1 LRRTVIISGFL
12 FEASG
17 ELFSFNILLF
27 VAILNQLTTIFLP
40 GNKENTAGKIFADA
54 FNKTS
59 QPFIL
64 ADADLKIVYFNDTAR
79 SSIKKIF
86 SKILSAETMLKD
98 VFRFEDFFRENF
110 EKCRKTGCSKFE
122 ITYTA
127 HGHKVYLL
135 FEIVSTDSGLLLL
148 NWSDV
153 TETSKKLTDLSNN
166 LAEKEKIFSL
176 IAHDLIN
183 PLTGVIG
190 FSELLSREFSRDN
203 LDSDGIPRIRDWNL
217 ERLKK
222 ITERIDIINNS
233 TKEVYSL
240 LENLLDWSRSRSRD
254 LKPWLER
261 INIHES
267 IESVISFSRSQ
278 ADFKK
283 ITIDNLTDSSLFA
296 GADRNMFKT
305 IIRNFLSNAIKFTP
319 RGGNIEINAS
329 VTSKSPEVKHGSHE
343 KTEKTFIRIDVSDTG
358 VGIPDKVLGELLTS
372 GFNAPTKGTESER
385 GTGIGLKVSKEYA
398 EKMDGS
404 ISVKSKRGKGSI
416 FSVTLPA

>member
-1 LRRTVIISGFL
+1 MD
-12 FEASG
+12 
-17 ELFSFNILLF
+17 
-27 VAILNQLTTIFLP
+27 QLTTILLP
-40 GNKENTAGKIFADA
+40 GNKENTSGKIFAEV

-64 ADADLKIVYFNDTAR
+64 TDAEMKIMHYNSAA
-79 SSIKKIF
+79 SSSVKKIF
-86 SKILSAETMLKD
+86 SKKLSDGIPLNEPL
-98 VFRFEDFFRENF
+98 RFEDFFRENLD
-110 EKCRKTGCSKFE
+110 KCKEAGYSNFQ

-127 HGHKVYLL
+127 HGQNTYINFQFVN
-135 FEIVSTDSGLLLL
+135 TGSGLFLL

-153 TETSKKLTDLSNN
+153 TETNKKITDLSNN

-203 LDSDGIPRIRDWNL
+203 LDSDGIPKIRDWNI

-240 LENLLDWSRSRSRD
+240 LENLLDWSRSRSSD

-267 IESVISFSRSQ
+267 IESVISFSKSQ

-283 ITIDNLTDSSLFA
+283 ITIENLTDSALFA
-296 GADRNMFKT
+296 VADRNMFKT

-319 RGGNIEINAS
+319 RNGNIEIS
-329 VTSKSPEVKHGSHE
+329 SSLTSKSRAVKHGSNAKAGE
-343 KTEKTFIRIDVSDTG
+343 TYIRIDVSDTG
-358 VGIPDKVLGELLTS
+358 VGIPDKVLGELLTP

-385 GTGIGLKVSKEYA
+385 GTGIGLKVSREFA
-398 EKMDGS
+398 EKMEGN

>member
-1 LRRTVIISGFL
+1 M
-12 FEASG
+12 
-17 ELFSFNILLF
+17 
-27 VAILNQLTTIFLP
+27 NQTTTIILP
-40 GNKENTAGKIFADA
+40 GNKENTAEKILSDA
-54 FNKTS
+54 FSKS
-59 QPFIL
+59 GQPFIL
-64 ADADLKIVYFNDTAR
+64 ADSEMKIVYFNDKAR
-79 SSIKKIF
+79 SSVKKIF
-86 SKILSAETMLKD
+86 SRTLSAGTMLRD

-110 EKCRKTGCSKFE
+110 DKCKETGCINFQ

-127 HGHKVYLL
+127 HGHKTYLN
-135 FEIVSTDSGLLLL
+135 FEIVNTGSGLFLL

-153 TETSKKLTDLSNN
+153 TETNKKLTDLSNS

-190 FSELLSREFSRDN
+190 FSELLSREFSRDSI
-203 LDSDGIPRIRDWNL
+203 DGEGIPKIRDWNL

-240 LENLLDWSRSRSRD
+240 LENLLDWSRSRSSD

-267 IESVISFSRSQ
+267 VESVISFSKSQ

-283 ITIDNLTDSSLFA
+283 ITIDNITDKSLFA
-296 GADRNMFKT
+296 VADRNMFKT

-319 RGGNIEINAS
+319 RGGNIEISAS
-329 VTSKSPEVKHGSHE
+329 LTGKSNIMKQGRRVKEGE
-343 KTEKTFIRIDVSDTG
+343 FYIRTDITDTG
-358 VGIPDKVLGELLTS
+358 VGIPDKVLGELLTP

-385 GTGIGLKVSKEYA
+385 GTGIGLKVSREFA
-398 EKMDGS
+398 EKMDGN